1 MYVGIDLAAD
11 PARTA
16 LATVRDDQSTG
27 RVVVEAVR
35 LGVSDDDVVAAIEGA
50 TKAGVDVPVGWPERF
65 VDFLSAHAEGAQTA
79 PEQTGP
85 GWRRTMVMRRT
96 DLLVRERF
104 GLVPLSVAADR
115 IAYPALRWAGVEAR
129 LRGLGVDCRRDGA
142 GRVSEVYPAAALRVW
157 GLPHRGYKGAA
168 TEVRERLVDSL
179 EAALPWLEW
188 AGHRDACVA
197 SDDVLDAV
205 IAAVVAREVAH
216 GRTVAPCD
224 GERESALREGWI
236 HVPRVAP

>member
-16 LATVRDDQSTG
+16 LATLRDEPATG
-27 RVVVEAVR
+27 RVVVESTQLA
-35 LGVSDDDVVAAIEGA
+35 VSDDELVAAVLGA
-50 TKAGVDVPVGWPERF
+50 TKAGVDVPIGWPARF
-65 VDFLSAHAEGAQTA
+65 VDFLSAHLQGGQPTPEG
-79 PEQTGP
+79 TGP
-85 GWRRTMVMRRT
+85 DWRRTMVMRRT
-96 DLLVRERF
+96 DLVVRERF

-142 GRVSEVYPAAALRVW
+142 GQVSEVYPAAALRVW
-157 GLPHRGYKGAA
+157 GLPHRGYKGGAV
-168 TEVRERLVDSL
+168 EQRERLVASL
-179 EAALPWLEW
+179 EATFPWLEW
-188 AGHRDACVA
+188 AGHRAACLS

-216 GRTVAPCD
+216 GRTVGPSDDEQEA
-224 GERESALREGWI
+224 ALQEGWI
-236 HVPRVAP
+236 HVPRVER